1 MLQYQKNSECTEAMS
16 LIVRHAFSY
25 FFLLL
30 FSSLSPVF
38 GKDLNAL
45 IRVLYSAYVAEQGS
59 AMCMVPSIKISDSD
73 RAVFVDAHNYA
84 ELVTQKVSAG
94 LSDDDV
100 RFLIKSAANRAHEDM
115 LQVVRVLKS
124 NPPDKEYAELFRW
137 CTNNMKP
144 AAEKLLR
151 AYADA
156 PGAFDN
162 LIDNAKHE

>member
-1 MLQYQKNSECTEAMS
+1 MATV
-16 LIVRHAFSY
+16 VRRAGCL

-30 FSSLSPVF
+30 VASTSPVF

-59 AMCMVPSIKISDSD
+59 AMCMVPSIKLSDSD

-84 ELVTQKVSAG
+84 ELATQKVSAG

-100 RFLIKSAANRAHEDM
+100 RFVIKSAADRAHEDM

-144 AAEKLLR
+144 AAEKLVR

-156 PGAFDN
+156 PGAFDK

>member
-1 MLQYQKNSECTEAMS
+1 MATV
-16 LIVRHAFSY
+16 VRRAGCL

-30 FSSLSPVF
+30 TAATSPAF

-59 AMCMVPSIKISDSD
+59 AMCMVPSIKLSDSD
-73 RAVFVDAHNYA
+73 QAVFVEAHNYA
-84 ELVTQKVSAG
+84 KLATEKVSAG
-94 LSDDDV
+94 LGDDEV
-100 RFLIKSAANRAHEDM
+100 RFVIKSAADRAHEDM

-137 CTNNMKP
+137 CTHNMKP
-144 AAEKLLR
+144 AAEKLVR

-156 PGAFDN
+156 PGAFDK

>member
-1 MLQYQKNSECTEAMS
+1 MATV
-16 LIVRHAFSY
+16 VRRAGCL

-30 FSSLSPVF
+30 TAATSPAF

-59 AMCMVPSIKISDSD
+59 AMCMVPSIKLSDSD
-73 RAVFVDAHNYA
+73 RAVFVDTHNYA
-84 ELVTQKVSAG
+84 ELATEKVSAG
-94 LSDDDV
+94 LGDDDV
-100 RFLIKSAANRAHEDM
+100 RFVIKSAADRAHEDM

-137 CTNNMKP
+137 CTHNMKP
-144 AAEKLLR
+144 AAEKLVR

-156 PGAFDN
+156 PGAFDK